1 MKAGL
6 HIAIVGSGNV
16 GHHLQKAL
24 KGIATVHSVG
34 RDLTVPEACE
44 IVMVCVPDDSVIK
57 VCEQLPENKLIVH
70 TAGAVPMQ
78 DNNRSGVFYPLY
90 SFSKEA
96 DVNWSKIPILI
107 EANSAEDLSLLKE
120 LATQLTEKVFEVSS
134 AGRNQLHVSAVL
146 VNNFTNHLYTL
157 AFDHAKQ
164 HNVPVETL
172 FAIMRQGPEKAIQL
186 GPINAQTGPAIRG
199 DESTIAAHLSKIED
213 DQLKALYL
221 LLSDSIHNTHNR

>member
-44 IVMVCVPDDSVIK
+44 VIMVCVPDDSVIK

-199 DESTIAAHLSKIED
+199 DQSTIEAHLSKIQDEE
-213 DQLKALYL
+213 LKTLYQ

>member
-1 MKAGL
+1 
-6 HIAIVGSGNV
+6 
-16 GHHLQKAL
+16 
-24 KGIATVHSVG
+24 
-34 RDLTVPEACE
+34 
-44 IVMVCVPDDSVIK
+44 MVCVPDDSVAR
-57 VCEQLPENKLIVH
+57 VCEQLPENKLVVH

-90 SFSKEA
+90 SFSKDAE
-96 DVNWSKIPILI
+96 VNWSQIPILL
-107 EANSAEDLSLLKE
+107 EANSAQDLSLLKE

-157 AFDHAKQ
+157 AFKHAKQ

-199 DESTIAAHLSKIED
+199 DKSTIEAHLSKIQDEV
-213 DQLKALYL
+213 LKTLYQ

>member
-1 MKAGL
+1 MQAGL

-24 KGIATVHSVG
+24 EGIATIHSVG
-34 RDLTVPEACE
+34 RDLKVPEACE
-44 IVMVCVPDDSVIK
+44 IVMVCVPDDSVAR
-57 VCEQLPENKLIVH
+57 VCEQLPENKLVVH

-78 DNNRSGVFYPLY
+78 GNNRSGVFYPLY
-90 SFSKEA
+90 SFSKDA
-96 DVNWSKIPILI
+96 KVNWSQIPILL

>member
-44 IVMVCVPDDSVIK
+44 IVMVCVHDDSVIK

-96 DVNWSKIPILI
+96 DVNWSQIPILL

-213 DQLKALYL
+213 EELKTLYQ

>member
-24 KGIATVHSVG
+24 EGIATVHSVG
-34 RDLTVPEACE
+34 RDLKVPEACE
-44 IVMVCVPDDSVIK
+44 VIMVCVPDDSVVK

-199 DESTIAAHLSKIED
+199 DQSTIEAHLSKIQDEE
-213 DQLKALYL
+213 LKTLYQ

>member
-44 IVMVCVPDDSVIK
+44 VIMVCVHDDSVIK

-90 SFSKEA
+90 SFSNK
-96 DVNWSKIPILI
+96 
-107 EANSAEDLSLLKE
+107 
-120 LATQLTEKVFEVSS
+120 
-134 AGRNQLHVSAVL
+134 R
-146 VNNFTNHLYTL
+146 NHL
-157 AFDHAKQ
+157 
-164 HNVPVETL
+164 
-172 FAIMRQGPEKAIQL
+172 R
-186 GPINAQTGPAIRG
+186 
-199 DESTIAAHLSKIED
+199 
-213 DQLKALYL
+213 
-221 LLSDSIHNTHNR
+221 

>member
-44 IVMVCVPDDSVIK
+44 IVMVCVPDDSVAR
-57 VCEQLPENKLIVH
+57 VCEQLPENKLVVH

-78 DNNRSGVFYPLY
+78 GNNRSGVFYPLY
-90 SFSKEA
+90 SFSKDAE
-96 DVNWSKIPILI
+96 VNWSQIPILL

-199 DESTIAAHLSKIED
+199 DQSTIEAHLSKIQDEE
-213 DQLKALYL
+213 LKTLYQ

>member
-1 MKAGL
+1 MQAGL
-6 HIAIVGSGNV
+6 HIAIVGNGNV

-24 KGIATVHSVG
+24 EGIATVHPVG
-34 RDLTVPEACE
+34 RDLIIPEACDL
-44 IVMVCVPDDSVIK
+44 IMVCVPDDSVAR
-57 VCEQLPENKLIVH
+57 VCEQLPENKLVVH

-78 DNNRSGVFYPLY
+78 GNNRSGVFYPLY
-90 SFSKEA
+90 SFSKDAE
-96 DVNWSKIPILI
+96 VNWSNIPILL
-107 EANSAEDLSLLKE
+107 EANSTEDLGLLKE

-134 AGRNQLHVSAVL
+134 DGRNQLHVSAVL

-157 AFDHAKQ
+157 AFEHAMQ

-199 DESTIAAHLSKIED
+199 DRSTIDAHLSKIQDEE
-213 DQLKALYL
+213 LRSLYQ

>member
-44 IVMVCVPDDSVIK
+44 IVMVCVPDDSVAR
-57 VCEQLPENKLIVH
+57 VCEQLPENKLVVH

-78 DNNRSGVFYPLY
+78 GNNRSGVFYPLY
-90 SFSKEA
+90 SFSKDA
-96 DVNWSKIPILI
+96 KVNWSQIPILL

-199 DESTIAAHLSKIED
+199 DQSTIEAHLSKIQDEE
-213 DQLKALYL
+213 LKTLYQ

>member
-1 MKAGL
+1 MQAGL

-24 KGIATVHSVG
+24 EGIATVHSVG

-44 IVMVCVPDDSVIK
+44 IVMVCVPDDSVAR
-57 VCEQLPENKLIVH
+57 VCEQLPENKLVVH

-78 DNNRSGVFYPLY
+78 GNNRSGVFYPLY
-90 SFSKEA
+90 SFSKDAE
-96 DVNWSKIPILI
+96 VNWSQIPILL

-199 DESTIAAHLSKIED
+199 DQSTIEAHLSKIQDEE
-213 DQLKALYL
+213 LKTLYQ
-221 LLSDSIHNTHNR
+221 LLSDSIHNKHNR

>member
-44 IVMVCVPDDSVIK
+44 IVMVCVPDDSVAR
-57 VCEQLPENKLIVH
+57 VCEQLPENKLVVH

-107 EANSAEDLSLLKE
+107 EANSAEDLGGKKE
-120 LATQLTEKVFEVSS
+120 KTIISKTKNEKKKATGNKKRVYIRRRDHQKEK
-134 AGRNQLHVSAVL
+134 
-146 VNNFTNHLYTL
+146 
-157 AFDHAKQ
+157 K
-164 HNVPVETL
+164 
-172 FAIMRQGPEKAIQL
+172 EKK
-186 GPINAQTGPAIRG
+186 R
-199 DESTIAAHLSKIED
+199 K
-213 DQLKALYL
+213 
-221 LLSDSIHNTHNR
+221 

>member
-44 IVMVCVPDDSVIK
+44 VIMVCVHDDSVIK

-199 DESTIAAHLSKIED
+199 DQSTIEAHLSKIQDEE
-213 DQLKALYL
+213 LKTLYQ

>member
-34 RDLTVPEACE
+34 RDLKVPEACE
-44 IVMVCVPDDSVIK
+44 IVMVCVPDDSVAR
-57 VCEQLPENKLIVH
+57 VCEQLPENKLVVH

-78 DNNRSGVFYPLY
+78 GNNRSGVFYPLY
-90 SFSKEA
+90 SFSKDAE
-96 DVNWSKIPILI
+96 VNWSQIPILL

-199 DESTIAAHLSKIED
+199 DQSTIEAHLSKIQDEE
-213 DQLKALYL
+213 LKTLYQ

>member
-1 MKAGL
+1 
-6 HIAIVGSGNV
+6 
-16 GHHLQKAL
+16 
-24 KGIATVHSVG
+24 
-34 RDLTVPEACE
+34 
-44 IVMVCVPDDSVIK
+44 MVCVPDDSVAR
-57 VCEQLPENKLIVH
+57 VCEQLPENKLVVH

-78 DNNRSGVFYPLY
+78 GNNRSGVFYPLY
-90 SFSKEA
+90 SFSKDAE
-96 DVNWSKIPILI
+96 VNWSQIPILL